1 MLFLLKWLFN
11 RARDEYFYITIA
23 FFVFLCYNYLD
34 SRLCDGYFRQKTKDI
49 LEEKKSMSKK
59 YVYLFS
65 EGNKDMRN
73 LLGGK
78 GANLAEM
85 THIGLPVPQGFTITT
100 EACTQYYEDGRQINP
115 DIQAEI
121 NEYIVKMEEVTGK
134 KFGDKK
140 NPLLVSVRSGARAS
154 MPGMMDTILNLGIN
168 EDVVEYMAESSGNA
182 RWAWDCYRRFI
193 QMYSDVVME
202 VGKKYFEEL
211 IDKMKEAKGVT
222 QDIELTAED
231 LKELANQFKAEYK
244 AKIGE
249 EFPSDPK
256 EQLMGAIK
264 AVFRSW
270 DNPRANVYRRDNDI
284 PYSWGTAVNVQMMA
298 FGNMGDDCGTGVAFT
313 RDPATGEKKLMGEF
327 LTNAQGE
334 DVVAGVRT
342 PMPIAQMEEKFPE
355 AFKQFT
361 EVCKILENHYRDM
374 QDMEFTVEHGKLFML
389 QTRNGKRTAQAA
401 LKIACDLVDEG
412 MRTDKEAVL
421 MIDPRNLDTLLH
433 PQFDAKA
440 LKAATPMGRGLGAS
454 PGAACGKVVFTAD
467 DAVAWAER
475 GEKVVLVRLE
485 TSPEDITGMKAAQGI
500 LTVRGGMTSHA
511 AVVARGMGTCCVS
524 GCGDI
529 KMDEENKK
537 FTLAGKTFYEG
548 DCISI
553 DGTTG
558 NIYDGIIPTVDA
570 TIAGEFGRIMAWADK
585 YRRLQVRTNADTP
598 TDAKKARE
606 LGAEGIGLC
615 RTEHMFFEADR
626 IAAFREMIC
635 ADTVEAREAALAKI
649 EPIQQA
655 DFEALYE
662 ALEGN
667 PVTIRF
673 LDPPLHE
680 FVPTEEEDIAA
691 LAKAQGKT
699 VEDIKAIIASLHEFN
714 PMMGHRGCR
723 LAVTYPEIAKMQTA
737 AVIKA
742 AINVKKNHPDWALVP
757 EIMIPL
763 VGEIKELKYVKN
775 IVVATADAIIAE
787 SGADLKYEVGTMIE
801 IPRACITADD
811 IAAEA
816 EFFCFGTNDLTQ
828 MTYGFSR
835 DDAGKFLDAYYDRK
849 IFENDPFAKLDQ
861 IGVGRLMEMAV
872 SLGKKVRPEMHIG
885 ICGEHGG
892 DPTSVEFCHRIGL
905 SYVSCSPFR
914 VPIAR
919 LAAAQAALSE

>member
-1 MLFLLKWLFN
+1 MKKW
-11 RARDEYFYITIA
+11 
-23 FFVFLCYNYLD
+23 
-34 SRLCDGYFRQKTKDI
+34 
-49 LEEKKSMSKK
+49 
-59 YVYLFS
+59 VYLFT
-65 EGNKDMRN
+65 EGNADMRE

-85 THIGLPVPQGFTITT
+85 TNLGLPVPQGFTITT
-100 EACTQYYEDGRQINP
+100 EACTQYYEDGRQINEE
-115 DIQAEI
+115 IQNQI
-121 NEYIVKMEEVTGK
+121 NEHITKMEEITGK
-134 KFGDKK
+134 KFGDTT

-154 MPGMMDTILNLGIN
+154 MPGMMDTILNLGLN
-168 EDVVEYMAESSGNA
+168 ETVVNTIAAQTGNE

-211 IDKMKEAKGVT
+211 IDKMKSARGVT
-222 QDIELTAED
+222 QDVELTAAD
-231 LKELANQFKAEYK
+231 LKELADQFKAEYK
-244 AKIGE
+244 EKIGAD
-249 EFPSDPK
+249 FPDDPK

-298 FGNMGDDCGTGVAFT
+298 FGNWSDESGTGVAFT
-313 RDPATGEKKLMGEF
+313 RDPATGEKKPMGEF
-327 LTNAQGE
+327 LMNAQGE

-342 PMPIAQMEEKFPE
+342 PMPIAKMEEIMPE
-355 AFKQFT
+355 VFQQFQQ
-361 EVCKILENHYRDM
+361 VCSKLENHYRDM
-374 QDMEFTVEHGKLFML
+374 QDMEFTIENRKLYML

-412 MRTDKEAVL
+412 MRTEKEAVA

-440 LKAATPMGRGLGAS
+440 LKAATPLGRGLGAS
-454 PGAACGKVVFTAD
+454 PGAACGKIVFSAE
-467 DAVAWAER
+467 DAEKWAAR

-485 TSPEDITGMKAAQGI
+485 TSPEDITGMKVSQGI

-529 KMDEENKK
+529 AMDEENKR
-537 FTLAGKTFYEG
+537 FTLAGREFTEG
-548 DCISI
+548 DYISI
-553 DGTTG
+553 DGSTG
-558 NIYDGIIPTVDA
+558 NIYGEQIPTVDA

-585 YRRLQVRTNADTP
+585 YRTLRVRTNADTP
-598 TDAKKARE
+598 ADARKARE

-615 RTEHMFFEADR
+615 RTEHMFFEEDR

-635 ADTVEAREAALAKI
+635 ADTAEEREEALDKI
-649 EPIQQA
+649 LPYQQG

-662 ALEGN
+662 ALEGC

-680 FVPTEEEDIAA
+680 FVPTEEADIEK
-691 LAKAQGKT
+691 LAQAQGRS
-699 VEDIKAIIASLHEFN
+699 VEDIKNFIASLHEFN

-723 LAVTYPEIAKMQTA
+723 LAVTYPEIARMQTK
-737 AVIKA
+737 AVIRA
-742 AINVKKNHPDWALVP
+742 AINVKKAHPDWNVKP

-763 VGEIKELKYVKN
+763 ICEIKELKFVKK
-775 IVVATADAIIAE
+775 IVVETADAEIAASNVALE
-787 SGADLKYEVGTMIE
+787 YEVGTMIE
-801 IPRACITADD
+801 IPRAALTADE
-811 IAAEA
+811 IAKEA
-816 EFFCFGTNDLTQ
+816 DFFCFGTNDLTQ
-828 MTYGFSR
+828 MTFGFSR
-835 DDAGKFLDAYYDRK
+835 DDAGKFLNAYYDAK
-849 IFENDPFAKLDQ
+849 ILENDPFAKLDRT
-861 IGVGRLMEMAV
+861 GVGKLMETAIK
-872 SLGKKVRPEMHIG
+872 LGKPVNPKLHVG

-892 DPTSVEFCHRIGL
+892 DPSSVEFCHKIGL
-905 SYVSCSPFR
+905 DYVSCSPFR

-919 LAAAQAALSE
+919 LAAAQAAINNVGK

>member
-1 MLFLLKWLFN
+1 M
-11 RARDEYFYITIA
+11 A
-23 FFVFLCYNYLD
+23 
-34 SRLCDGYFRQKTKDI
+34 
-49 LEEKKSMSKK
+49 KK
-59 YVYLFS
+59 YCYLFS
-65 EGNKDMRN
+65 EGNASMRE

-85 THIGLPVPQGFTITT
+85 TGMGLPVPQGFTIST

-115 DIQAEI
+115 EIMAEI
-121 NEYIVKMEEVTGK
+121 NEYIGKMEEITGK
-134 KFGDKK
+134 KFGDHE

-154 MPGMMDTILNLGIN
+154 MPGMMDTILNLGLN
-168 EDVVEYMAESSGNA
+168 EEVVEVIAEKSNNP

-211 IDKMKEAKGVT
+211 IDEMKVKKGVT
-222 QDIELTAED
+222 QDVDLTADD
-231 LKELANQFKAEYK
+231 LKELAGQFKAEYK
-244 AKIGE
+244 EKIGSD
-249 EFPSDPK
+249 FPSDPK
-256 EQLMGAIK
+256 EQLMGAVK

-284 PYSWGTAVNVQMMA
+284 PYSWGTAVNVQSMA

-342 PMPIAQMEEKFPE
+342 PMPIAQMAEKFPA
-355 AFKQFT
+355 AFEKFQN
-361 EVCKILENHYRDM
+361 VCKTLEDHYRDM
-374 QDMEFTVEHGKLFML
+374 QDMEFTVEHGELFML

-412 MRTDKEAVL
+412 MRTEEEAVA

-440 LKAATPMGRGLGAS
+440 LKAAAPVGKGLGAS
-454 PGAACGKVVFTAD
+454 PGAACGKIVFTAD
-467 DAVAWAER
+467 DAVAWAEK

-485 TSPEDITGMKAAQGI
+485 TSPEDITGMKSAQGI

-529 KMDEENKK
+529 KMDEANKK
-537 FTLAGKTFYEG
+537 FELAGKTYHEG
-548 DCISI
+548 DFISI
-553 DGTTG
+553 DGSTG

-585 YRRLQVRTNADTP
+585 YRALKVRTNADTP
-598 TDAKKARE
+598 ADAKKARE

-615 RTEHMFFEADR
+615 RTEHMFFEPDR
-626 IAAFREMIC
+626 IGAFREMIC
-635 ADTVEAREAALAKI
+635 SDTVEEREAALAKI
-649 EPIQQA
+649 EPMQQA

-662 ALEGN
+662 ALEGC

-680 FVPTEEEDIAA
+680 FVPTEEADIEA
-691 LAKAQGKT
+691 LAKTQGKS
-699 VEDIKAIIASLHEFN
+699 VETIKNIIASLHEFN

-723 LAVTYPEIAKMQTA
+723 LAVTYPEIAVMQTK

-742 AINVKKNHPDWALVP
+742 AIAVSKRHPDWTIVP

-763 VGEIKELKYVKN
+763 IGDIKELKYVKKF
-775 IVVATADAIIAE
+775 VVETADAVIKEA
-787 SGADLKYEVGTMIE
+787 GADLKYEVGTMIE
-801 IPRACITADD
+801 IPRAALTADE
-811 IAAEA
+811 IAKEA

-828 MTYGFSR
+828 MTFGFSR
-835 DDAGKFLDAYYDRK
+835 DDAGKFLDAYYDAK

-861 IGVGRLMEMAV
+861 TGVGKLMDMAV
-872 SLGKKVRPEMHIG
+872 KLGKEVRPEMHIG

-892 DPTSVEFCHRIGL
+892 DPSSVEFCHKLGL
-905 SYVSCSPFR
+905 TYVSCSPFR

-919 LAAAQAALSE
+919 LAAAQAAIASK

>member
-1 MLFLLKWLFN
+1 MAN
-11 RARDEYFYITIA
+11 
-23 FFVFLCYNYLD
+23 
-34 SRLCDGYFRQKTKDI
+34 
-49 LEEKKSMSKK
+49 K

-85 THIGLPVPQGFTITT
+85 TSLGLPVPQGFTITT
-100 EACTQYYEDGRQINP
+100 EACTKYYEDGRKIN
-115 DIQAEI
+115 DEIQAEI
-121 NEYIVKMEEVTGK
+121 MEYIVKMEGVTGK
-134 KFGDKK
+134 KFGDKE

-154 MPGMMDTILNLGIN
+154 MPGMMDTILNLGLN
-168 EDVVEYMAESSGNA
+168 EDVVEAISAKSGNP

-211 IDKMKEAKGVT
+211 IDEMKAEKGVT
-222 QDIELTAED
+222 QDVELDADD
-231 LKELANQFKAEYK
+231 LKKLAGQFKDEYK
-244 AKIGE
+244 AKIGKD
-249 EFPSDPK
+249 FPSDPK
-256 EQLMGAIK
+256 EQLMGAVE

-298 FGNMGDDCGTGVAFT
+298 FGNMGDNCGTGVAFT
-313 RDPATGEKKLMGEF
+313 RDPATGEKGLMGEF

-342 PMPIAQMEEKFPE
+342 PMPIAEMAEKFPS
-355 AFKQFT
+355 AFAEFNK
-361 EVCKILENHYRDM
+361 VCAILEDHYRDM
-374 QDMEFTVEHGKLFML
+374 QDMEFTVEDGKLYML
-389 QTRNGKRTAQAA
+389 QTRNGKRTAKAA

-412 MRTDKEAVL
+412 MIDKKQAVA

-433 PQFDAKA
+433 PQFDVKA
-440 LKAATPMGRGLGAS
+440 LKAATPAGKGLGAS
-454 PGAACGKVVFTAD
+454 PGAACGKIVFTAE
-467 DAVAWAER
+467 DAVEWNER

-485 TSPEDITGMKAAQGI
+485 TSPEDITGMKASQGI

-529 KMDEENKK
+529 NMDEENKR
-537 FTLAGKTFYEG
+537 FTLAGKTYHEG
-548 DCISI
+548 DYISI
-553 DGTTG
+553 DGSTG

-570 TIAGEFGRIMAWADK
+570 EIAGEFGRIMAWADEFRTLK
-585 YRRLQVRTNADTP
+585 VRTNADTP
-598 TDAKKARE
+598 ADAKKARE

-635 ADTVEAREAALAKI
+635 ADSVEDREAALAKI
-649 EPIQQA
+649 LPYQQG

-680 FVPTEEEDIAA
+680 FVPTEEADIKA
-691 LAKAQGKT
+691 LADAQGKS
-699 VEDIKAIIASLHEFN
+699 VEDIKALIASLHEFN

-723 LAVTYPEIAKMQTA
+723 LTVTYPEIAAMQTTAVIRA
-737 AVIKA
+737 AV
-742 AINVKKNHPDWALVP
+742 NVQKKHPDWTIVP

-763 VGEIKELKYVKN
+763 VGEVKELKFVKD
-775 IVVATADAIIAE
+775 IVVKTADAEIAA
-787 SGADLKYEVGTMIE
+787 SGIDLKYEVGTMIE
-801 IPRACITADD
+801 IPRAALTADE
-811 IAAEA
+811 IATEA

-828 MTYGFSR
+828 MTFGFSR
-835 DDAGKFLDAYYDRK
+835 DDAGKFLNAYYDTK
-849 IFENDPFAKLDQ
+849 IYEFDPFAKLDQ
-861 IGVGRLMEMAV
+861 KGVGKLMEMSV
-872 SLGKKVRPEMHIG
+872 KMGKAVRPTMHCG

-892 DPTSVEFCHRIGL
+892 DPSSVEFCHKIGL
-905 SYVSCSPFR
+905 DYVSCSPFR

-919 LAAAQAALSE
+919 LAAAQAAIADGRK

>member
-1 MLFLLKWLFN
+1 M
-11 RARDEYFYITIA
+11 AH
-23 FFVFLCYNYLD
+23 
-34 SRLCDGYFRQKTKDI
+34 
-49 LEEKKSMSKK
+49 K
-59 YVYLFS
+59 YCYLFS
-65 EGNKDMRN
+65 EGNATMRE

-85 THIGLPVPQGFTITT
+85 TNIGLPVPQGFTIST
-100 EACTQYYEDGRQINP
+100 EACTKYYEDGRKIN
-115 DIQAEI
+115 DEIMAEI
-121 NEYIVKMEEVTGK
+121 NEYIVKMEGITGK
-134 KFGDKK
+134 KFGDKE

-154 MPGMMDTILNLGIN
+154 MPGMMDTILNLGLN
-168 EDVVEYMAESSGNA
+168 EDVVAVMAEKSNNE

-211 IDKMKEAKGVT
+211 IDKMKAEKGVT
-222 QDIELTAED
+222 QDVELDAND
-231 LKELANQFKAEYK
+231 LKELAGQFKAEYK

-249 EFPSDPK
+249 DFPSDPK

-284 PYSWGTAVNVQMMA
+284 PYSWGTAVNVQSMA

-313 RDPATGEKKLMGEF
+313 RDPATGAKGLFGEF

-342 PMPIAQMEEKFPE
+342 PMHIQEMEQKFPE
-355 AFKQFT
+355 AFKEFT
-361 EVCKILENHYRDM
+361 EVCKTLEDHYRDM
-374 QDMEFTVEHGKLFML
+374 QDMEFTVEHGKLYML

-412 MRTDKEAVL
+412 MRTEEEAVA

-440 LKAATPMGRGLGAS
+440 LKAATPIGKGLGAS
-454 PGAACGKVVFTAD
+454 PGAACGKIVFTAE
-467 DAVAWAER
+467 DAVEWADK

-529 KMDEENKK
+529 AMDEANKK
-537 FTLAGKTFYEG
+537 FTLAGKEFHEG
-548 DCISI
+548 DYISI
-553 DGTTG
+553 DGSTG
-558 NIYDGIIPTVDA
+558 NIYDGVIPTVDA

-585 YRRLQVRTNADTP
+585 YRTLKVRTNADTP
-598 TDAKKARE
+598 ADAKKARE

-615 RTEHMFFEADR
+615 RTEHMFFEEDR

-635 ADTVEAREAALAKI
+635 SDTVEEREAALDKI
-649 EPIQQA
+649 LPYQQG

-680 FVPTEEEDIAA
+680 FVPTEEADIEKLAA
-691 LAKAQGKT
+691 AQGKS
-699 VEDIKAIIASLHEFN
+699 VEDIKTIIASLHEFN

-723 LAVTYPEIAKMQTA
+723 LAVTYPEIAKMQTK
-737 AVIKA
+737 AVIRA
-742 AINVKKNHPDWALVP
+742 AINVQKAHADWTVEP

-763 VGEIKELKYVKN
+763 VCDVKELKFVKK
-775 IVVATADAIIAE
+775 VVVETADAEIAAA
-787 SGADLKYEVGTMIE
+787 GIDLKYEVGTMIE
-801 IPRACITADD
+801 IPRAALTADE
-811 IAAEA
+811 IAKEA
-816 EFFCFGTNDLTQ
+816 DFFCFGTNDLTQ

-835 DDAGKFLDAYYDRK
+835 DDAGKFLNAYYDAK

-861 IGVGRLMEMAV
+861 TGVGKLMETAIK
-872 SLGKKVRPEMHIG
+872 LGKPVNNKLHVG

-892 DPTSVEFCHRIGL
+892 DPSSVEFCHKIGL
-905 SYVSCSPFR
+905 DYVSCSPFR

-919 LAAAQAALSE
+919 LAAAQAAISQR

>member
-1 MLFLLKWLFN
+1 
-11 RARDEYFYITIA
+11 
-23 FFVFLCYNYLD
+23 
-34 SRLCDGYFRQKTKDI
+34 
-49 LEEKKSMSKK
+49 MSQK

-85 THIGLPVPQGFTITT
+85 TGLGLPVPQGFTITT
-100 EACTQYYEDGRQINP
+100 EACTQYYEDGRKIN
-115 DIQAEI
+115 DEIQAQI
-121 NEYIVKMEEVTGK
+121 MEYIVKMEGITGK
-134 KFGDKK
+134 KFGDME

-154 MPGMMDTILNLGIN
+154 MPGMMDTILNLGLN
-168 EDVVEYMAESSGNA
+168 EEVVEVMSKKSGNP

-202 VGKKYFEEL
+202 VGKKYFEQL
-211 IDKMKEAKGVT
+211 IDEMKEKRGVK
-222 QDIELTAED
+222 QDVELTADD
-231 LKELANQFKAEYK
+231 LKELAGQFKAEYK
-244 AKIGE
+244 AKIGKD
-249 EFPSDPK
+249 FPTDPK
-256 EQLMGAIK
+256 EQLMGAIE

-298 FGNMGDDCGTGVAFT
+298 FGNMGDNCGTGVAFT
-313 RDPATGEKKLMGEF
+313 RDPATGEKGLMGEF
-327 LTNAQGE
+327 LKNAQGE

-342 PMPIAQMEEKFPE
+342 PMPIAQMEQEFPE
-355 AFKQFT
+355 AFAQF
-361 EVCKILENHYRDM
+361 EQVCKTLEDHYRDM
-374 QDMEFTVEHGKLFML
+374 QDMEFTVEEGKLYML
-389 QTRNGKRTAQAA
+389 QTRNGKRTAKAA

-412 MRTDKEAVL
+412 MIDKKQAVA

-440 LKAATPMGRGLGAS
+440 LKAATPAGKGLGAS
-454 PGAACGKVVFTAD
+454 PGAACGKVVFSAE
-467 DAVAWAER
+467 DAVEWNKK

-485 TSPEDITGMKAAQGI
+485 TSPEDITGMKASQGI

-529 KMDEENKK
+529 VMDEENKK
-537 FTLAGKTFYEG
+537 FTLAGKTYHEG
-548 DCISI
+548 DYISI
-553 DGTTG
+553 DGSTG

-570 TIAGEFGRIMAWADK
+570 EIAGEFGRIMTWADEFRTLK
-585 YRRLQVRTNADTP
+585 VRTNADTP
-598 TDAKKARE
+598 ADAKKARE

-635 ADTVEAREAALAKI
+635 ADTVEEREAALAKI
-649 EPIQQA
+649 LPYQQS
-655 DFEALYE
+655 DFEKLYE

-680 FVPTEEEDIAA
+680 FVPTEEADIEA
-691 LAKAQGKT
+691 LAKAQGKS
-699 VEDIKAIIASLHEFN
+699 VETIKAIIAGLHEFN

-723 LAVTYPEIAKMQTA
+723 LTVTYPEIAKMQTQ
-737 AVIKA
+737 AVIRA
-742 AINVKKNHPDWALVP
+742 AINVKKAHADWNIVP

-763 VGEIKELKYVKN
+763 VGEVKELKFVKD
-775 IVVATADAIIAE
+775 IVVATADEEIAAA
-787 SGADLKYEVGTMIE
+787 GADLKYEVGTMIE
-801 IPRACITADD
+801 IPRAALTADE
-811 IAAEA
+811 IAKEA

-828 MTYGFSR
+828 MTFGFSR
-835 DDAGKFLDAYYDRK
+835 DDAGKFLDAYYDTK
-849 IFENDPFAKLDQ
+849 IYENDPFAKLDQ
-861 IGVGRLMEMAV
+861 KGVGALMKMAV
-872 SLGKKVRPEMHIG
+872 KMGKEVRPTMHCG

-892 DPTSVEFCHRIGL
+892 DPSSVEFCHEIGL
-905 SYVSCSPFR
+905 DYVSCSPFR

-919 LAAAQAALSE
+919 LAAAQAAIKG